1 MKEMHEYLPGD
12 CRARIHDL
20 LLEKGM
26 TQAQLAAQIDL
37 SEGAFSRYMSG
48 ETEKF
53 SSNNIIKAAQVF
65 GVSTDFLL
73 GLTNIPY
80 RTNYDMGE
88 LGLSAKAAE
97 KLYTGEVDPVTV
109 SQLFEHPEFA
119 ILVKQ
124 IAQFKD
130 ETIAASIAGVNT
142 MIDNFGKL
150 LQNIGKN
157 NPRWAQAA
165 KCAEKDIA
173 AHKMPEGQTDTTAME
188 ATFLRL
194 VKDLRDGADMYIART
209 QKLTTNTMKN
219 LMKTLQKRGAKNLMK
234 VTPEQMVESILDTAD
249 SRVFTEQHKEALRVA
264 MMPLFTRACEK
275 KSVKS

>member
-1 MKEMHEYLPGD
+1 MEEMHEYLPGD
-12 CRARIHDL
+12 CRTRIHDL
-20 LLEKGM
+20 LVEKGM

-37 SEGAFSRYMSG
+37 SEGGLSRYMSG

-53 SSNNIIKAAQVF
+53 SANNIIKAAQVF

-80 RTNYDMGE
+80 RTNYDMEE

-109 SQLFEHPEFA
+109 SQLIEHPEFA
-119 ILVKQ
+119 LLVRQ

-130 ETIAASIAGVNT
+130 ETIAAGIAGMNT

-150 LQNIGKN
+150 LQNIGAK
-157 NPRWAQAA
+157 NPRWEQAA
-165 KCAEKDIA
+165 KCAEKDIEA
-173 AHKMPEGQTDTTAME
+173 RKMPEGQTDTTAME

-194 VKDLRDGADMYIART
+194 VKDLRDGADMYIAQT
-209 QKLTTNTMKN
+209 QKLTTNAMKT
-219 LMKTLQKRGAKNLMK
+219 LMKSLQKRGTRNLLK
-234 VTPEQMVESILDTAD
+234 ATPEQMVEAMLDTTD
-249 SRVFTEQHKEALRVA
+249 PRVITEQHKAALRVA
-264 MMPLFTRACEK
+264 MLPLFTK
-275 KSVKS
+275 PTK

>member
-1 MKEMHEYLPGD
+1 MEEIHEYLPGD
-12 CRARIHDL
+12 CRTRIHDL

-53 SSNNIIKAAQVF
+53 SANNIIKAAQVF

-80 RTNYDMGE
+80 RTNYDMEE

-109 SQLFEHPEFA
+109 SQLIEHPEFA
-119 ILVKQ
+119 LLVKQ

-142 MIDNFGKL
+142 MIDSLGKL
-150 LQNIGKN
+150 LQNIKT
-157 NPRWAQAA
+157 PHWAQAA
-165 KCAEKDIA
+165 NSAERDIA
-173 AHKMPEGQTDTTAME
+173 AFKMPEGQADTSAME

-194 VKDLRDGADMYIART
+194 VKDLRDGADMYIAQT
-209 QKLTTNTMKN
+209 QKLTTNTMKT
-219 LMKTLQKRGAKNLMK
+219 LMRNLQKRGGKNLMK
-234 VTPEQMVESILDTAD
+234 VTPEQMVESILDTTD
-249 SRVFTEQHKEALRVA
+249 PRVITEQHKEALRVA
-264 MMPLFTRACEK
+264 MLPLFTK
-275 KSVKS
+275 PTK